1 MKKIKQRSIAAVL
14 IVALLASTLSIV
26 NIFAADTVTIDNHP
40 ALKGFTSGSAPASDV
55 WEYYLKDYGDKPEIQ
70 ISDSSFVAPTVT
82 WDANDGVAEFSWP
95 VVTGAEKYNINIYR
109 DSVLTK
115 SYKNCTESSFKT
127 SQNNTL
133 EAGKDY
139 EVQIVAYDANGNQ
152 VSASCIRRFS
162 SVATP
167 RYKYVVQDFND
178 SSLTES
184 DVAMRYRSAT
194 FKSLE
199 NGKYTI
205 DLAGDYP
212 YTIMKFDRINY
223 ALKDMSPNRSA
234 NYIYIKMNTTDGL
247 TARLF
252 PKFAVNSV
260 TDSVEEGITYAAW
273 SGNSNFIAPTSTGT
287 AYIISASNPNDYET
301 VDITLAS
308 KTYKTN
314 YWSKNVAYYSD
325 GYYLVIPLS
334 VYSETVQKDIK
345 AGTFNGF
352 GLHWETGP
360 MYYSTDS
367 DTASYILNGTKKV
380 YKNDTFAP
388 TVEFDEVGFI
398 TDVNAWI
405 SQMKDELD
413 PTAADQRTSYAYEG
427 DLGTVKADSFDSD
440 KDTLSNAKFD
450 ASYAF
455 VNSNSMRRITFTA
468 YSAYTNK
475 EGMSVVFTAPEA
487 GYYDLTNRLNVVNN
501 SAVTDATV
509 YYRVVKKAADGTE
522 TTVSPYDTS
531 SGEWY
536 GFNVSADNK
545 NPEGNIYAPMVYLK
559 SGEKILIQAYAQ
571 IIGGGQLDLDIGN
584 PTATL
589 VTATNN
595 YKGYSYEWSFSKY
608 VPHFVYDGKVNA
620 DNFDQVGRWTSY
632 TLYIDPDTGAESYI
646 DFNTHL
652 GVNNMTSHKVL
663 SNNGKTAT
671 NYGYYYYLD
680 ADTNAIN
687 EMKMDLGDNYGVSY
701 QFTSPKDGSAVI
713 NFVPST
719 QVKYRISVNGT
730 KVYPETDEWLT
741 GKTISYAA
749 SVSQGDRVTIDVL
762 RATTASKA
770 TTTITCVKSPKITMS
785 QGNDANTVGD
795 ATYSPLWE
803 RPYNGRDYSGEFT
816 PLSVSVWKFQTSDFT
831 KTTAIA
837 STDVNYYDSASKAL
851 YVKADDGTVENNTK
865 YIFADEQLKFEVG
878 TAKKGITLTYT
889 APELGYYDF
898 STAINILSG
907 TNNEKS
913 GAGDIAARITA
924 GGKTVWPASGDWK
937 EVKAIHVGDSIDVQ
951 AKEIHLKAGQTIV
964 LQIYAST
971 LVNVDGKDT
980 PVPMVIGLGTPV
992 VQALSN
998 RTFTEIG
1005 NTTVYTPSTYTAFE
1019 EGYSG
1024 AFLALNSRFNFNFSG
1039 DAPISTDTNS
1049 RTLSLD
1055 SKNSVVYGEDGTLTL
1070 NIGADKT
1077 AAIEFISPMEGNGT
1091 FNITAAE
1098 NSAVQYKLTKGNTV
1112 LSDWTS
1118 TLPASTDI
1126 TAVNGDKFLL
1136 EIKATADTQVIFE
1149 SFSYKLSGLHNNQN
1163 SATDAGYYASFAV
1176 PYANDRYIGGYCESD
1191 SGYWK
1196 FRLYDVEN
1204 DKVVNA
1210 NYYNYDSNKKL
1221 YNTNKQNAGY
1231 YFVENNNRM
1240 QADIYSS
1247 DTANYGLALGFEAPR
1262 EATFNFRA
1270 GLKLSTANASA
1281 TFMLRLIQNTTDK
1294 EGKEVTNTIW
1304 PAKSD
1309 SDGWYEGT
1317 IATGESISIPYAE
1330 FTFKEGDSA
1339 YLQIYAKDATAN
1351 NLTVSLSSPCFIQ
1364 DNVVTIEHVDVGARV
1379 YNPANYKPYAHFE
1392 VEGSEYTTTD
1402 YVPMENR
1409 WNFEYLDIDTE
1420 TGDIIDTIYPDYYRI
1435 GSVHEVMFKGWNGK
1449 LWLNYQ
1455 LGSSP
1460 ASPKATA
1467 RYLETNATEY
1477 TYKYVGS
1484 SKRFVAPST
1493 AKYEITQVTPTVT
1506 GVIDGGQVRYRIVK
1520 ISAADSSQTTIWPT
1534 AESTT
1539 SKWTD
1544 GSDNDWEVLDNNN
1557 LTSKAEEL
1565 KIDLEVGDQL
1575 LFQMY
1580 NYVSKSDLDTYL
1592 TNANANR
1599 AEGVAEIVRWL
1610 ADGVVN
1616 PKIIVYD
1623 FINESKSIHSLN
1635 TGWMANYQLSP
1646 FWRIQTADYDG
1657 GEYRDNTRYSW
1668 NYWLDSTYAYSGIS
1682 SLQKWWF
1689 QNFEGKW
1696 SEGRVPIISARFTVL
1711 QDGYLTTSNTA
1722 TTVGNGQKGYAKLR
1736 ITLNGKTIYPEGG
1749 GWQLVG
1755 GGSNG
1760 LEKKTVTYDIKELEV
1775 MKGDVL
1781 RYELMYQDDN
1791 IYIQW
1796 NPALTINKYKDFY
1809 TKTDDIY
1816 NNLTETMLAHFKS
1829 LDATRGFGENDKAAL
1844 ALSLAIKARKAAAAA
1859 RGTEFNQDTDTNI
1872 NINNNNTNNNNTVIS
1887 GNTGDYREW
1896 TEEIYNPGGG
1906 YRKIIRRYYTPWWVY
1921 ALIIG
1926 GCVLAAG
1933 GVTTLTIILVK
1944 KKRKKSAVKK
1954 NN

>member
-14 IVALLASTLSIV
+14 IAALLASTLGIV

-40 ALKGFTSGSAPASDV
+40 ALKGFTAGTAPASDV
-55 WEYYLKDYGDKPEIQ
+55 WEYYLKDYGEKPEIQ

-82 WDANDGVAEFSWP
+82 WDANDGVAKFSWAA
-95 VVTGAEKYNINIYR
+95 VTGAEKYNINIYR

-115 SYKNCTESSFKT
+115 SYENCTESSFTT

-133 EAGKDY
+133 AADKDY

-162 SVATP
+162 SVAA
-167 RYKYVVQDFND
+167 QQNGA
-178 SSLTES
+178 SS
-184 DVAMRYRSAT
+184 AR
-194 FKSLE
+194 
-199 NGKYTI
+199 
-205 DLAGDYP
+205 
-212 YTIMKFDRINY
+212 
-223 ALKDMSPNRSA
+223 
-234 NYIYIKMNTTDGL
+234 TT
-247 TARLF
+247 
-252 PKFAVNSV
+252 
-260 TDSVEEGITYAAW
+260 
-273 SGNSNFIAPTSTGT
+273 
-287 AYIISASNPNDYET
+287 
-301 VDITLAS
+301 
-308 KTYKTN
+308 
-314 YWSKNVAYYSD
+314 
-325 GYYLVIPLS
+325 
-334 VYSETVQKDIK
+334 
-345 AGTFNGF
+345 
-352 GLHWETGP
+352 
-360 MYYSTDS
+360 
-367 DTASYILNGTKKV
+367 
-380 YKNDTFAP
+380 
-388 TVEFDEVGFI
+388 
-398 TDVNAWI
+398 
-405 SQMKDELD
+405 
-413 PTAADQRTSYAYEG
+413 YAYEG
-427 DLGTVKADSFDSD
+427 DLGVVKADTFDAD
-440 KDTLSNAKFD
+440 KNTLSNAKFD
-450 ASYAF
+450 SSFTFA
-455 VNSNSMRRITFTA
+455 NDNKNRNITFNA
-468 YSAYTNK
+468 YSAYSNK
-475 EGMSVVFTAPEA
+475 EGLNVVFTAPEA
-487 GYYDLTNRLNVVNN
+487 GYYDFANKLSVVNN
-501 SAVTDATV
+501 STVEAATV
-509 YYRVVKKAADGTE
+509 YYRVVKKAANGSE
-522 TTVSPYDTS
+522 TTVSPFDTS
-531 SGEWY
+531 AGEWY
-536 GFNVSADNK
+536 GVVVSLDNM
-545 NPEGNIYAPMVYLK
+545 NPEGDIYAPLVELG
-559 SGEKILIQAYAQ
+559 SGEQVVIQAYAD
-571 IIGGGQLDLDIGN
+571 IIGGGQLQLNIGN
-584 PTATL
+584 PTATK
-589 VTATNN
+589 VSYTGN
-595 YKGYSYEWSFSKY
+595 YKGYSYEWSFKNY
-608 VPHFVYDGKVNA
+608 VPRFVYDGKISNN
-620 DNFDQVGRWTSY
+620 NFDQAGRWSAC
-632 TLYIDPDTGAESYI
+632 TLYIDPDTGATSYI
-646 DFNTHL
+646 DFNEHL
-652 GVNNMTSHKVL
+652 SVNNLIDTKI
-663 SNNGKTAT
+663 GTDR
-671 NYGYYYYLD
+671 YGYYYYID
-680 ADTNAIN
+680 AKTNATN
-687 EMKMDLGDNYGVSY
+687 EMKMQLGDNYGLSY
-701 QFTSPKDGSAVI
+701 QFTSPMAGSAVI
-713 NFVPST
+713 NFAPSST
-719 QVKYRISVNGT
+719 VKYRISVNGT

-741 GKTISYAA
+741 GKSISYAA
-749 SVSQGDRVTIDVL
+749 NVSQGDTVTIDVL

-770 TTTITCVKSPKITMS
+770 TSLVTCKKSPIIIMS

-795 ATYSPLWE
+795 STYSPLWE

-816 PLSVSVWKFQTSDFT
+816 ALSGSVWKFQTSDFT

-851 YVKADDGTVENNTK
+851 YVKADDGTVKNDTK

-878 TAKKGITLTYT
+878 TAKMGITLTYT

-898 STAINILSG
+898 STAINLLSG

-913 GAGDIAARITA
+913 GAGNIAARITA

-937 EVKAIHVGDSIDVQ
+937 TVTAVHVGDSIDVE
-951 AKEIHLKAGQTIV
+951 ADEIHLKAGQTIV

-971 LVNVDGKDT
+971 LVKADGKDT
-980 PVPMVIGLGTPV
+980 PDPMVIGLGAPV

-998 RTFTEIG
+998 RTFTETG
-1005 NTTVYTPSTYTAFE
+1005 NTTIYTPATYTAFE
-1019 EGYSG
+1019 DGYSG
-1024 AFLALNSRFNFNFSG
+1024 AFVALNSRFNFNFSG
-1039 DAPISTDTNS
+1039 DAPVSTDTNS

-1055 SKNSVVYGEDGTLTL
+1055 DKNSIVYGNDSTLTL

-1077 AAIEFISPMEGNGT
+1077 AAIEFTSPMEGNGT

-1098 NSAVQYKLTKGNTV
+1098 NSAVQYKLSKGNTV
-1112 LSDWTS
+1112 VYDWTS
-1118 TLPASTDI
+1118 TLPTSTEI
-1126 TAVNGDKFLL
+1126 TAVDGDKFLL
-1136 EIKATADTQVIFE
+1136 EIKATADTQVILE
-1149 SFSYKLSGLHNNQN
+1149 SFSYKLLGLHNNQN
-1163 SATDAGYYASFAV
+1163 SATDTGYYASFAV
-1176 PYANDRYIGGYCESD
+1176 PYANDRYIGGYSESD

-1196 FRLYDVEN
+1196 FRLYDAEN

-1210 NYYNYDSNKKL
+1210 NYYNYDNNKKL
-1221 YNTNKQNAGY
+1221 YNTDKQNTGY

-1294 EGKEVTNTIW
+1294 EGNAVTNTVW
-1304 PAKSD
+1304 PAESD

-1330 FTFKEGDSA
+1330 FTFKEGDSV

-1351 NLTVSLSSPCFIQ
+1351 NLTVGLSSPCFIQ
-1364 DNVVTIEHVDVGARV
+1364 DNVVTVEHIDVGARV

-1392 VEGSEYTTTD
+1392 VEGSEYSTTD

-1409 WNFEYLDIDTE
+1409 WNFEYLDINTE
-1420 TGDIIDTIYPDYYRI
+1420 TGDIIDTIYPDFYRI
-1435 GSVHEVMFKGWNGK
+1435 GSLHEAMFKGWNGK
-1449 LWLNYQ
+1449 VWLSYQ
-1455 LGSSP
+1455 IGTP
-1460 ASPKATA
+1460 GSPKATA
-1467 RYLETNATEY
+1467 RYLETDATEY

-1493 AKYEITQVTPTVT
+1493 AEYEITQVTPAVT
-1506 GVIDGGQVRYRIVK
+1506 SVIDGGQVRYRIVK
-1520 ISAADSSQTTIWPT
+1520 VSAADSSQTTIWPT

-1544 GSDNDWEVLDNNN
+1544 GSGNDWEVLDSNN
-1557 LTSKAEEL
+1557 LTSNAEDF

-1580 NYVSKSDLDTYL
+1580 NYVSKADLDTYL

-1599 AEGVAEIVRWL
+1599 AEGTAEIVRWS

-1646 FWRIQTADYDG
+1646 FWRIQTADYEG

-1689 QNFEGKW
+1689 QNYEGKW
-1696 SEGRVPIISARFTVL
+1696 SEGRAPIISARFTVL
-1711 QDGYLTTSNTA
+1711 QDGYLTTSDTA

-1736 ITLNGKTIYPEGG
+1736 ITLNGKTIYPESG
-1749 GWQLVG
+1749 GWELVG

-1760 LEKKTVTYDIKELEV
+1760 LEKKVVTYDIKELEV

-1796 NPALTINKYKDFY
+1796 TPALTINKYKDFY
-1809 TKTDDIY
+1809 TETDDIY
-1816 NNLTETMLAHFKS
+1816 NKLTETMLAHFKS
-1829 LDATRGFGENDKAAL
+1829 LDATKGFGESDKDAL
-1844 ALSLAIKARKAAAAA
+1844 ALSQAIKARKAAAAA
-1859 RGTEFNQDTDTNI
+1859 RGPEFTQNTDTNI
-1872 NINNNNTNNNNTVIS
+1872 NVNNTNNNNTVIP

-1906 YRKIIRRYYTPWWVY
+1906 YRKIIRRYYTTWWVY

-1933 GVTTLTIILVK
+1933 GVTTLIIILVK
-1944 KKRKKSAVKK
+1944 KKRKKSAVKQ